1 MQAHLEIFRVNSYVL
16 VSCDNGYLVGQ
27 IEWLAVEHSPYPKQ
41 RDIQDFGLVNLPF
54 PRKNKFKSVGTL
66 KRFSKDGTDYFKFQ
80 RGSESFLLLVQLFYY
95 QQIYSLDQLSSLVI
109 IGE

>member
-1 MQAHLEIFRVNSYVL
+1 VL

-41 RDIQDFGLVNLPF
+41 RDIQDFCLVNLPF
-54 PRKNKFKSVGTL
+54 TRKKISLNPVGTL

-80 RGSESFLLLVQLFYY
+80 RGSESFPSIGSAILL
-95 QQIYSLDQLSSLVI
+95 
-109 IGE
+109 